1 MQAELDKIKRAK
13 RRRGVKCMNIYEMQE
28 KCDAYTVAMAEFIM
42 RQNQVNQLDGQKD
55 VIVAQLETAKA
66 NKQAAL
72 DVVQGLKQAIIA
84 LE

>member
-1 MQAELDKIKRAK
+1 
-13 RRRGVKCMNIYEMQE
+13 MNIYEMQE